1 MPLLP
6 LSSLWELVSAK
17 FVLFSKILVCGYS
30 VPKDSSCTVAVYI
43 LHRDASVFPAPEK
56 FDPDRFLPENSTNRN
71 PFAYIPFSAGP
82 RNCIGQRFAMME
94 EKVIVS
100 SILRNYTI
108 ESLDQ
113 RDKIP
118 PAPELILRS
127 STPIRIRI
135 RPREKHDS

>member
-1 MPLLP
+1 
-6 LSSLWELVSAK
+6 
-17 FVLFSKILVCGYS
+17 GYS
-30 VPKDSSCTVAVYI
+30 VPKDSSCIVAVYL
-43 LHRDASVFPAPEK
+43 LHRDASVFPVPEK
-56 FDPDRFLPENSTNRN
+56 FNPDRFLPENSTNRN
-71 PFAYIPFSAGP
+71 PFAYIPFSAGS
-82 RNCIGQRFAMME
+82 RNCIGQRFAIME

-127 STPIRIRI
+127 STPIQIRI
-135 RPREKHDS
+135 RPRGKYDS